1 MTQIAANR
9 KRELNDLRA
18 KAYMDHRLSEL
29 VAFAIND
36 PAKMPKL
43 EEAYPFVK
51 VNMTRQS
58 NHLKKSP
65 IGREIK
71 LFLCNKL
78 NELDSLIKIKEEVNS
93 NGLGRT

>member
-29 VAFAIND
+29 VAFAVND
-36 PAKMPKL
+36 TAKMPKL

-51 VNMTRQS
+51 DNMNQIDQPSEKEPDWKRDQAILMQQAQRIRQ
-58 NHLKKSP
+58 
-65 IGREIK
+65 
-71 LFLCNKL
+71 FNKDKGGG
-78 NELDSLIKIKEEVNS
+78 E
-93 NGLGRT
+93 